1 MTKPFPRWQK
11 KTIKNLMPERRVLLL
26 NGPRQSGKT
35 TLAQELKS
43 DQVEYRTLDDS
54 TLKEA
59 AEVDPQGFVKHSAS
73 TLIIDEVQ
81 RVTSLFP
88 AIKRAVDEDSR
99 PGQYLLTGSTN
110 IQSLPTVRESLA
122 GRIAK
127 IRLRPLTQGE
137 ILKRTPRFIDSA
149 FDQSFSS
156 NQVHFDRDT
165 LLETALKGGFP
176 EPMTLQERGR
186 KRWHDDYIDALL
198 ERDLKEIARI
208 QRNRAMRELVHVLA
222 AWSGKF
228 MDLSSIGSGLSIK
241 RPTLESYINA
251 LETLFLVERV
261 SPWTRTDYDRVGKR
275 SKLYMVD
282 SGLMASILKWKM
294 DRVRFDSDRSGKLV
308 ETFAF
313 NEIMAQVE
321 AGDGRY
327 ELFHYRDREKREID
341 FLIERDD
348 SHLLGIEI
356 KAGSAVNRNDF
367 KHILWFKNKLIKN
380 RGFIGIILY
389 TGEYPVSFGHNLWAI
404 PLSFLWS

>member
-1 MTKPFPRWQK
+1 MSDLYPRWQK
-11 KTIKNLMPERRVLLL
+11 RTIEKLMLERRVLLL
-26 NGPRQSGKT
+26 SGPRQCGKT
-35 TLAQELKS
+35 TLARELES
-43 DQVEYRTLDDS
+43 NQTEYRTLDDI
-54 TLKEA
+54 TLREA
-59 AEVDPQGFVKHSAS
+59 AEVDPQGFVKRSRA

-81 RVTSLFP
+81 RVPSLFP
-88 AIKRAVDEDSR
+88 AIKKAVDEDFR
-99 PGQYLLTGSTN
+99 NGQYLLTGSTN

-122 GRIAK
+122 GRITK
-127 IRLRPLTQGE
+127 IRLRPLTHGE
-137 ILKRTPRFIDSA
+137 LLKRSPRFIESA

-156 NQVHFDRDT
+156 SAIHFDRDA
-165 LLETALKGGFP
+165 LLEIALKGGFP
-176 EPMTLQERGR
+176 EPITLRERSR

-198 ERDLKEIARI
+198 ERDLKDIARI
-208 QRNRAMRELVHVLA
+208 QRNKAMRELVHVLA

-228 MDLSSIGSGLSIK
+228 MDLSAIGSGLSIK

-275 SKLYMVD
+275 SKLYMAD

-294 DRVRFDSDRSGKLV
+294 DRVRFDSDRSGKLI

-341 FLIERDD
+341 FLIERED

-367 KHILWFKNKLIKN
+367 RHISWFKNKLAGN

-389 TGEYPVSFGHNLWAI
+389 TGEHPVSFGHNLWAI